1 MRRALDSLYKLCG
14 VLAAAAMLLIA
25 ALILA
30 QVFLRF
36 FGSQIRSADDISG
49 WALVATIILGLAPTY
64 RHNAHIRV
72 TLLIDRFPLGT
83 PTRALLEKAVT
94 ALSIVL
100 VGWAT
105 YVSIHFVWESYIY
118 NELNQGLLAAPM
130 WIPQFFMAFGFFV
143 FFVALVDD
151 LVVDFMG
158 GTQSHLA
165 AAADGDEMPVER

>member
-14 VLAAAAMLLIA
+14 VLAAAAMLMIA

-64 RHNAHIRV
+64 RHNAHIR
-72 TLLIDRFPLGT
+72 
-83 PTRALLEKAVT
+83 
-94 ALSIVL
+94 LSIVL
-100 VGWAT
+100 VGWAA
-105 YVSIHFVWESYIY
+105 YVSVHFVWESYIY
-118 NELNQGLLAAPM
+118 NELNQGLLAVPM
-130 WIPQFFMAFGFFV
+130 WIPQFFMAFGFLV
-143 FFVALVDD
+143 FLIALVDD
-151 LVVDFMG
+151 LVVDLMG
-158 GTQSHLA
+158 GRQSHLA